1 MVWASQ
7 PRCQAKTIDHSLFTN
22 SPTMPADYYDVL
34 GVSRDASEEDIRSA
48 YREKAMKHHPDRNP
62 DDPEAE
68 KKFKQAAEAYEV
80 LGDAE
85 QRQRYDR
92 FGHAGVGNGA
102 GGGGRGRGR
111 GGFRDVEDIFEAFGD
126 IFGQSRRGRRGGG
139 AGSIFEEMFNQA
151 RGGRQRRGRGRQS
164 GQPGSNLRVT
174 LPLTLEEI
182 AEGTEKRLKVNKS
195 VECEACD
202 GTGGENGAEDLIM
215 CSTCDGN
222 GEVRQVS
229 RSAFGQMV
237 NVQTCP
243 TCGGEGRLVENECHE
258 CGGEG
263 RRKQEETISVTVPA
277 GALEGHY
284 LTLRGQ
290 GNAGRRGGP
299 AGDLRVEI
307 KEKAHE
313 HFARE
318 ELDVYYDLHLS
329 FPEAALGTEIEVPTL
344 KGQARLQID
353 PGTQAGKILRM
364 KGRGLPDVSQR
375 GRTGDQ
381 MIRVHVWTPQNLTD
395 EQRDQIEAWR
405 GDDAFAPRPEEK
417 GGPQKSFFRRVK
429 DVFT

>member
-1 MVWASQ
+1 
-7 PRCQAKTIDHSLFTN
+7 
-22 SPTMPADYYDVL
+22 MPADYYDVL
-34 GVSRDASEEDIRSA
+34 GVSQDASDDEIQSA
-48 YREKAMKHHPDRNP
+48 YRKQAMKHHPDRNP

-92 FGHAGVGNGA
+92 FGHAGVNNGA
-102 GGGGRGRGR
+102 AGGRGGRGRGQA
-111 GGFRDVEDIFEAFGD
+111 GFRNVEDIFDAFGD
-126 IFGQSRRGRRGGG
+126 IFGQQRGGRGGG
-139 AGSIFEEMFNQA
+139 GSVFEEMFNQA
-151 RGGRQRRGRGRQS
+151 RGQQQRRGGRRGRQS
-164 GQPGSNLRVT
+164 GQPGSDLRVT

-182 AEGTEKRLKVNKS
+182 AEGAEKHLKVKKF
-195 VECEACD
+195 VECDACD
-202 GTGGENGAEDLIM
+202 GTGGENGADDLIM

-229 RSAFGQMV
+229 RSVFGQMV

-243 TCGGEGRLVENECHE
+243 TCEGDGRLVENECPE
-258 CGGEG
+258 CHGEG
-263 RRKQEETISVTVPA
+263 RRKEEKSITVTVPA

-299 AGDLRVEI
+299 AGDLQAEI

-318 ELDVYYDLHLS
+318 ELDIYYDLHLS
-329 FPEAALGTEIEVPTL
+329 FPDAALGTEAEVPTL
-344 KGQARLQID
+344 SGQARLQID
-353 PGTQAGKILRM
+353 PGTQPGKILRM
-364 KGRGLPDVSQR
+364 KGRGLPDVSRR
-375 GRTGDQ
+375 GREGDQ
-381 MIRVHVWTPQNLTD
+381 MIRVHVWTPQELTD
-395 EQRDQIEAWR
+395 EQRERLDAWR
-405 GDDAFAPRPEEK
+405 EDEAFAPNPDEK
-417 GGPQKSFFRRVK
+417 GGPQKSFFRKVK

>member
-1 MVWASQ
+1 
-7 PRCQAKTIDHSLFTN
+7 
-22 SPTMPADYYDVL
+22 MPADYYEVL
-34 GVSRDASEEDIRSA
+34 EVPRDASEDEIKSA
-48 YREKAMKHHPDRNP
+48 YRKMAMEHHPDRNP

-92 FGHAGVGNGA
+92 FGHAGVNGGGA
-102 GGGGRGRGR
+102 SGGGRGGRGR
-111 GGFRDVEDIFEAFGD
+111 GGFRDVEDIFDAFGD
-126 IFGQSRRGRRGGG
+126 IFGQQQGGRGRGG

-151 RGGRQRRGRGRQS
+151 QGRGRQRGRRGRGRQS

-182 AEGTEKRLKVNKS
+182 AEGTEKRLKVNKFA
-195 VECEACD
+195 ECEACE

-215 CSTCDGN
+215 CSTCDGQ

-229 RSAFGQMV
+229 RSVFGQMV

-243 TCGGEGRLVENECHE
+243 TCGGDGRLVENECAE

-263 RRKQEETISVTVPA
+263 RQKREERVEISVPA

-284 LTLRGQ
+284 LTLRGE
-290 GNAGRRGGP
+290 GNAGQRGGP

-329 FPEAALGTEIEVPTL
+329 FPDAALGTEVEVPTL
-344 KGQARLQID
+344 GGQARLQID

-364 KGRGLPDVSQR
+364 KERGLPDVSQR

-381 MIRVHVWTPQNLTD
+381 MIRVHVWTPQNLSD
-395 EQRDQIEAWR
+395 EQRKQIEAWR
-405 GDDAFAPRPEEK
+405 GEEAFAPRPEEK

>member
-1 MVWASQ
+1 
-7 PRCQAKTIDHSLFTN
+7 
-22 SPTMPADYYDVL
+22 MPADYYDVL
-34 GVSRDASEEDIRSA
+34 GVSQDASEDEIQSA
-48 YREKAMKHHPDRNP
+48 YRKQAMKHHPDRNP

-92 FGHAGVGNGA
+92 FGHAGVNNGA
-102 GGGGRGRGR
+102 AGGRGGRGRGQA
-111 GGFRDVEDIFEAFGD
+111 GFRNVEDIFDAFGD
-126 IFGQSRRGRRGGG
+126 IFGQQRRGRGGG
-139 AGSIFEEMFNQA
+139 GSVFEEMFNQA
-151 RGGRQRRGRGRQS
+151 RGQQQRRGGRRGRQS
-164 GQPGSNLRVT
+164 GQPGSDLRVT

-182 AEGTEKRLKVNKS
+182 AEGTEKRLKVKKF
-195 VECEACD
+195 VECDACD
-202 GTGGENGAEDLIM
+202 GTGGENGADDLIM

-229 RSAFGQMV
+229 RSVFGQMV

-243 TCGGEGRLVENECHE
+243 TCEGDGRLVENECPE
-258 CGGEG
+258 CHGEG
-263 RRKQEETISVTVPA
+263 RRKEEKSITVTVPA

-299 AGDLRVEI
+299 AGDLQAEI

-318 ELDVYYDLHLS
+318 ELDIYYDLHLS
-329 FPEAALGTEIEVPTL
+329 FPDAALGTEAEVPTL
-344 KGQARLQID
+344 SGQARLQID
-353 PGTQAGKILRM
+353 PGTQPGKILRM
-364 KGRGLPDVSQR
+364 KGRGLPDVSRR
-375 GRTGDQ
+375 GREGDQ
-381 MIRVHVWTPQNLTD
+381 MIRVHVWTPQELTD
-395 EQRDQIEAWR
+395 EQREQLDAWR
-405 GDDAFAPRPEEK
+405 EDEAFAPNPDEK
-417 GGPQKSFFRRVK
+417 GGPQKSFFRKVK

>member
-1 MVWASQ
+1 
-7 PRCQAKTIDHSLFTN
+7 
-22 SPTMPADYYDVL
+22 MPADYYEVL
-34 GVSRDASEEDIRSA
+34 EVSRDASEDEIKSA
-48 YREKAMKHHPDRNP
+48 YRKMAMEHHPDRNP

-92 FGHAGVGNGA
+92 FGHAGVNGGGA
-102 GGGGRGRGR
+102 SGGGRGGRGR
-111 GGFRDVEDIFEAFGD
+111 GGFRDVEDIFDAFGD
-126 IFGQSRRGRRGGG
+126 IFGQQQGGRGRGG

-151 RGGRQRRGRGRQS
+151 QGRGRQRGRRGRGRQS

-182 AEGTEKRLKVNKS
+182 AEGTEKRLKVNKFA
-195 VECEACD
+195 ECEACD

-215 CSTCDGN
+215 CSTCDGQ

-229 RSAFGQMV
+229 RSVFGQMV

-243 TCGGEGRLVENECHE
+243 TCGGDGRLVENECAE

-263 RRKQEETISVTVPA
+263 RQKREERVEVGVPA

-284 LTLRGQ
+284 LTLRGK

-307 KEKAHE
+307 REEAHE
-313 HFARE
+313 HLARE

-329 FPEAALGTEIEVPTL
+329 FPDAALGTEVEVPTL
-344 KGQARLQID
+344 GGQARLQID

-364 KGRGLPDVSQR
+364 KERGLPDVSQR

-381 MIRVHVWTPQNLTD
+381 MIRVHVWTPQDLSD
-395 EQRDQIEAWR
+395 EQREQIEAWR
-405 GDDAFAPRPEEK
+405 GEEAFAPRPEEK